1 MCMDF
6 ANSVFDIVIC
16 AVMPRRILNKYE
28 QRQTVV
34 GTENDKSDLGAL
46 SDVSSVDSNE
56 KVQVYQVGR
65 RQR

>member
-1 MCMDF
+1 MDF